1 MVHVL
6 VSLCKRYKSKLL
18 RKFQISNW
26 GYLLKITVT
35 WLYKLLTTYCC
46 LFKILTKWQFVIS
59 NQRVQLVRNLKELL
73 WKTSEVVKVHGHE
86 IKHTF
91 LFDLNSTSLL
101 LWESLSKYVYM
112 FFFYIIDMQRV
123 VDNHF
128 WITLKF
134 LQIKFSYFS
143 FFKVFYIYIKQ
154 TSVWFKKK
162 RAINSVKYMWN

>member
-6 VSLCKRYKSKLL
+6 ASLCKRYKTKLL
-18 RKFQISNW
+18 RKFQISTL
-26 GYLLKITVT
+26 GYLYKITVT

-73 WKTSEVVKVHGHE
+73 WKTSQVVKVQGHE

-91 LFDLNSTSLL
+91 LLDLNSTSLL
-101 LWESLSKYVYM
+101 LWESVSECVYM

-123 VDNHF
+123 VHC
-128 WITLKF
+128 
-134 LQIKFSYFS
+134 
-143 FFKVFYIYIKQ
+143 
-154 TSVWFKKK
+154 
-162 RAINSVKYMWN
+162 R